1 MNSLLLNLNLVFG
14 ARPIADFTTGVG
26 GTIGGRVGSVIGAGV
41 RSAIGGMIGRGIESI
56 WDSNKSGND
65 YGDGTSY

>member
-1 MNSLLLNLNLVFG
+1 MNSLLSNLNLVVG

-26 GTIGGRVGSVIGAGV
+26 G
-41 RSAIGGMIGRGIESI
+41 AIGGMIGRGIECIS
-56 WDSNKSGND
+56 DCDKSGND